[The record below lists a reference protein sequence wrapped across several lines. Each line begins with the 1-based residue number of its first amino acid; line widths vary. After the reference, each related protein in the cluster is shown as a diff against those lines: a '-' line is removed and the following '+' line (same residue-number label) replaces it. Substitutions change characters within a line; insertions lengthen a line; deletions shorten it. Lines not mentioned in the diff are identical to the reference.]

1 MLGIF
6 LVVASVILA
15 AYLVIKRYY
24 APWALL
30 MVGLLLLICVSII
43 SGAPLITGK
52 KATHSAVFDIVQVF
66 TNLLQSRTAG
76 IGMNIICVGGFA
88 YYMDKIGATKAL
100 VNICIKPLSY
110 IHAPYLLLG
119 LAYLVG
125 QLLNVFIPS
134 AVGLGMLLMV
144 TIYPLLVAVGVSRL
158 SAAAVVA
165 TASCLDLGPASGNSL
180 LAAEISNLHVME
192 FFIENQLPVGIVT
205 AVVIAAG
212 HVVLGKFFDKRDLAS
227 GRLTQ
232 DDFKLRTE
240 VKKEGAAAQPDAPI
254 YYAILPILPVVL
266 LFVFSKLVY
275 AGIRLEVV
283 TAILSCALVAFVVD
297 LLTVRNLRECT
308 DRTKA
313 MFNGMGKIFSST
325 VLLIVCAE
333 VFAEGLKRSGG
344 IDTIL
349 QSVAQMQGAGGV
361 TMLLAMFL
369 IMTLAAFVT
378 GSGNAAFF
386 AFSPLLPQAAQSVAW
401 STVTMA
407 VPVQLASGIARSPA
421 SSWRCWAL
429 LRFRPS
435 NSFEERYPSW
445 SSRSLPPS
453 SPRSSFSKK
462 TATR

>member
-52 KATHSAVFDIVQVF
+52 KATNSAVFDIVQVF

-110 IHAPYLLLG
+110 IHAPYVLLG
-119 LAYLVG
+119 VAYLVG

-144 TIYPLLVAVGVSRL
+144 TIYPLLVAVGMSRL

-192 FFIENQLPVGIVT
+192 FFIENQLPVGIIT
-205 AVVIAAG
+205 AAVIAVS

-349 QSVAQMQGAGGV
+349 QSVAQMQGAGGI

-407 VPVQLASGIARSPA
+407 VPVQLASGIARSMSPIAGVVMAVSGIAEVSPFELVRRTIPVMLLALIATFLA
-421 SSWRCWAL
+421 SVVIL
-429 LRFRPS
+429 
-435 NSFEERYPSW
+435 
-445 SSRSLPPS
+445 
-453 SPRSSFSKK
+453 
-462 TATR
+462 

>member
-1 MLGIF
+1 M
-6 LVVASVILA
+6 LA

-30 MVGLLLLICVSII
+30 MVGILLLICVTLI
-43 SGAPLITGK
+43 SGDPLVTGK

-66 TNLLQSRTAG
+66 TNLLQSRAAG

-100 VNICIKPLSY
+100 VRICIKPLSY
-110 IHAPYLLLG
+110 VHAPYLLLG
-119 LAYLVG
+119 FAYLVG

-158 SAAAVVA
+158 SAATVVA

-192 FFIENQLPVGIVT
+192 FFIQSQLPVGVMA

-212 HVVLGKFFDKRDLAS
+212 HVLLGKFFDKRDLAS
-227 GRLTQ
+227 GRLTV

-240 VKKEGAAAQPDAPI
+240 VKQEGAAAQPDA
-254 YYAILPILPVVL
+254 PVVL

-275 AGIRLEVV
+275 AGVRLEVV
-283 TAILSCALVAFVVD
+283 TAILSCAFIAFIVD
-297 LLTVRNLRECT
+297 LLTVRSLRACT

-361 TMLLAMFL
+361 TMLLVMFL
-369 IMTLAAFVT
+369 IMALAAFVT

-386 AFSPLLPQAAQSVAW
+386 AFSPLLPQAAGSVGWA
-401 STVTMA
+401 TVTMA
-407 VPVQLASGIARSPA
+407 VPVQLASGIARSMSPIAGVVMAVSGIAEVSPFELVRRTIPVMAGGLVATFIA
-421 SSWRCWAL
+421 SL
-429 LRFRPS
+429 LI
-435 NSFEERYPSW
+435 
-445 SSRSLPPS
+445 L
-453 SPRSSFSKK
+453 
-462 TATR
+462 

>member
-6 LVVASVILA
+6 LVIAGVAAA

-30 MVGLLLLICVSII
+30 LVGILLLICVTLI
-43 SGAPLITGK
+43 SGDPLVTGK

-66 TNLLQSRTAG
+66 TNLLQSRAAG

-100 VNICIKPLSY
+100 VRLCIKPLSY
-110 IHAPYLLLG
+110 VRAPYVLLG
-119 LAYLVG
+119 LAYLMG

-180 LAAEISNLHVME
+180 LAAEISGLHVME
-192 FFIENQLPVGIVT
+192 FFIQNQLPVGAI
-205 AVVIAAG
+205 AAAVIA
-212 HVVLGKFFDKRDLAS
+212 VLEAVTGKYFDKKDLAS
-227 GRLTQ
+227 GRLSA
-232 DDFKLRTE
+232 DDFKLRTDA
-240 VKKEGAAAQPDAPI
+240 GQAAKAEEATAPA
-254 YYAILPILPVVL
+254 YYALLPILPVVL
-266 LFVFSKLVY
+266 LFIFSKLVY
-275 AGIRLEVV
+275 SGVRLEVV
-283 TAILSCALVAFVVD
+283 TAILSCAFIAFAVD
-297 LLTVRNLRECT
+297 LLTLRKFRECV

-313 MFNGMGKIFSST
+313 MVNGMGKIFSST
-325 VLLIVCAE
+325 VILIVCAE

-349 QSVAQMQGAGGV
+349 QSAAQMQGAGGI
-361 TMLLAMFL
+361 TMLLVMFL

-386 AFSPLLPQAAQSVAW
+386 AFSPLLPQASQAIAW

-407 VPVQLASGIARSPA
+407 VPVQLASGIARSMSPISGVVMAVSGIAEVSPFELVRRTVPVMAGGLAATFIA
-421 SSWRCWAL
+421 SVTL
-429 LRFRPS
+429 L
-435 NSFEERYPSW
+435 
-445 SSRSLPPS
+445 
-453 SPRSSFSKK
+453 
-462 TATR
+462 

>member
-52 KATHSAVFDIVQVF
+52 KATNSAVFDIVQVF

-110 IHAPYLLLG
+110 IHAPYVLLG
-119 LAYLVG
+119 VAYLVG

-192 FFIENQLPVGIVT
+192 FFIENQLPVGIIT
-205 AVVIAAG
+205 AAVIAVS

-349 QSVAQMQGAGGV
+349 QSVAQMQGAGGI

-386 AFSPLLPQAAQSVAW
+386 AFLPLLPQAAQSVAW

-407 VPVQLASGIARSPA
+407 VPVQLASGIARSMSPIAGVVMAVSGIAEVSPFELVRRTIPVMLLALIATFLA
-421 SSWRCWAL
+421 SVVIL
-429 LRFRPS
+429 
-435 NSFEERYPSW
+435 
-445 SSRSLPPS
+445 
-453 SPRSSFSKK
+453 
-462 TATR
+462 

>member
-110 IHAPYLLLG
+110 IHAPYVLLG
-119 LAYLVG
+119 VAYLVG

-192 FFIENQLPVGIVT
+192 FFIENQLPVGIIT
-205 AVVIAAG
+205 AAVIAVG

-240 VKKEGAAAQPDAPI
+240 VKKEGAAAQPEAPI

-407 VPVQLASGIARSPA
+407 VPVQLASGIARSMSPIA
-421 SSWRCWAL
+421 GVVMAVSGIAEVSPFELVRRTIPVMVFAL
-429 LRFRPS
+429 L
-435 NSFEERYPSW
+435 
-445 SSRSLPPS
+445 
-453 SPRSSFSKK
+453 
-462 TATR
+462 ATFLASVVIL

>member
-52 KATHSAVFDIVQVF
+52 KATNSAVFDIVQVF

-110 IHAPYLLLG
+110 IHAPYVLLG
-119 LAYLVG
+119 VAYLVG

-144 TIYPLLVAVGVSRL
+144 TIYPLLVAVGMSRL

-165 TASCLDLGPASGNSL
+165 TASCLALGPASGNSL

-192 FFIENQLPVGIVT
+192 FFIENQLPVGIIT
-205 AVVIAAG
+205 AAVIAVS

-349 QSVAQMQGAGGV
+349 QSVAQMQGAGGI
-361 TMLLAMFL
+361 TMLIAMFL

-407 VPVQLASGIARSPA
+407 VPVQLASGIARSMSPIAGVVMAVSGIAEVSPFELVRRTIPVMLLALIATFLA
-421 SSWRCWAL
+421 SVVIL
-429 LRFRPS
+429 
-435 NSFEERYPSW
+435 
-445 SSRSLPPS
+445 
-453 SPRSSFSKK
+453 
-462 TATR
+462 

>member
-43 SGAPLITGK
+43 SGAPLVTGK

-110 IHAPYLLLG
+110 IRAPYVLLG
-119 LAYLVG
+119 VAYLVG

-192 FFIENQLPVGIVT
+192 FFIENQLPVGVVT
-205 AVVIAAG
+205 AAVIAAG
-212 HVVLGKFFDKRDLAS
+212 HVVLGKFFDTRDLAS
-227 GRLTQ
+227 GRLTA

-240 VKKEGAAAQPDAPI
+240 VKKEGAAAQPDAPV

-275 AGIRLEVV
+275 SGIRLEVV
-283 TAILSCALVAFVVD
+283 TAILSCALIAFLVD
-297 LLTVRNLRECT
+297 LLTVRSLRECT

-407 VPVQLASGIARSPA
+407 VPVQLASGIARSMSPIAGVVMAVSGIAEVSPFELVRRTIPVMVFALIA
-421 SSWRCWAL
+421 SFAA
-429 LRFRPS
+429 
-435 NSFEERYPSW
+435 
-445 SSRSLPPS
+445 SL
-453 SPRSSFSKK
+453 
-462 TATR
+462 AIL

>member
-15 AYLVIKRYY
+15 AYLVINRYY

-407 VPVQLASGIARSPA
+407 VPVQLASGIARSMSPIAGVVMAVSGIAEVSPFELVRRTIPVMVFALIATFLA
-421 SSWRCWAL
+421 SIIIL
-429 LRFRPS
+429 
-435 NSFEERYPSW
+435 
-445 SSRSLPPS
+445 
-453 SPRSSFSKK
+453 
-462 TATR
+462 

>member
-43 SGAPLITGK
+43 SGTPLVTGK

-110 IHAPYLLLG
+110 IHAPYVLLG
-119 LAYLVG
+119 VAYLVG

-192 FFIENQLPVGIVT
+192 FFIENQL
-205 AVVIAAG
+205 
-212 HVVLGKFFDKRDLAS
+212 R
-227 GRLTQ
+227 
-232 DDFKLRTE
+232 
-240 VKKEGAAAQPDAPI
+240 
-254 YYAILPILPVVL
+254 
-266 LFVFSKLVY
+266 
-275 AGIRLEVV
+275 
-283 TAILSCALVAFVVD
+283 
-297 LLTVRNLRECT
+297 
-308 DRTKA
+308 
-313 MFNGMGKIFSST
+313 
-325 VLLIVCAE
+325 
-333 VFAEGLKRSGG
+333 
-344 IDTIL
+344 
-349 QSVAQMQGAGGV
+349 
-361 TMLLAMFL
+361 
-369 IMTLAAFVT
+369 
-378 GSGNAAFF
+378 
-386 AFSPLLPQAAQSVAW
+386 
-401 STVTMA
+401 
-407 VPVQLASGIARSPA
+407 
-421 SSWRCWAL
+421 
-429 LRFRPS
+429 
-435 NSFEERYPSW
+435 
-445 SSRSLPPS
+445 
-453 SPRSSFSKK
+453 
-462 TATR
+462 

>member
-43 SGAPLITGK
+43 SGAPLVTGK
-52 KATHSAVFDIVQVF
+52 KATHSAVFDIVQIF

-110 IHAPYLLLG
+110 IRAPYVLLG
-119 LAYLVG
+119 VAYLVG

-192 FFIENQLPVGIVT
+192 FFIENQLPVGVVT
-205 AVVIAAG
+205 AAVIAAG
-212 HVVLGKFFDKRDLAS
+212 HVVLGKFFDTRDLAS
-227 GRLTQ
+227 GRLTA

-240 VKKEGAAAQPDAPI
+240 VKKEGAAAQPDAPV

-275 AGIRLEVV
+275 SGIRLEVV
-283 TAILSCALVAFVVD
+283 TAILSCALIAFLVD
-297 LLTVRNLRECT
+297 LLTVRSLRECT

-407 VPVQLASGIARSPA
+407 VPVQLASGIARSMSPIAGVVMAVSGIAEVSPFELVRRTIPVMVFALIA
-421 SSWRCWAL
+421 SFAA
-429 LRFRPS
+429 
-435 NSFEERYPSW
+435 
-445 SSRSLPPS
+445 SL
-453 SPRSSFSKK
+453 
-462 TATR
+462 AIL